1 MRNSLLNNIGIG
13 DVFHTKE
20 HCHSERSRSGWF
32 RKFPDGQRQVSAP
45 DRREQSRQ
53 DRWQSDSGVQFAF
66 CDGPLLLERYVPMAD
81 LSFDTSLSLVQRVR
95 KQDPEAWR
103 RLTSLYGPIIYHW
116 CRRRCGLSDHD
127 AEDLGQEV
135 FASVFRSIESFDYS
149 EEQGSFRGWLWTV
162 TVNKARDLAR
172 RRRSQT
178 SAVGGNDHL
187 ERIERLAA
195 STQVPES
202 DEEER
207 SHIYRPGL
215 ELIRPEFS
223 QQSWNAFWRTAIDGQ
238 SSSDVG
244 LELGMSAM
252 AVRKAKSRVLS
263 RLRTELDGLID
274 NPIDVQ

>member
-1 MRNSLLNNIGIG
+1 MLDRI
-13 DVFHTKE
+13 DVHGAFHVKN
-20 HCHSERSRSGWF
+20 HCLTTLSRSGWGCVF
-32 RKFPDGQRQVSAP
+32 FGGQRQACRP
-45 DRREQSRQ
+45 GRRESSPQGRSQRN
-53 DRWQSDSGVQFAF
+53 SGALIAI
-66 CDGPLLLERYVPMAD
+66 CERPLALERYVPMPD

-103 RLTSLYGPIIYHW
+103 RLTTLYGPIIYHW
-116 CRRRCGLSDHD
+116 CRQRCGLSDHD

-135 FASVFRSIESFDYS
+135 FASVFRSIDSFDYT

-187 ERIERLAA
+187 EQIERLAA
-195 STQVPES
+195 SPQPPES
-202 DEEER
+202 DAEER

-223 QQSWNAFWRTAIDGQ
+223 EQSWNAFWRTAIDGQ
-238 SSSDVG
+238 SSHNVG

-252 AVRKAKSRVLS
+252 AVRKAKSRVLA

-274 NPIDVQ
+274 GEIESK